1 MPVPDILLALLVQ
14 GLWGMNFIAAKVGA
28 DNLPPLTLTAIRFAI
43 AAAIVV
49 PFMPRPRGQALRGV
63 LILSVT
69 FGTLHFGAMFT
80 GLSMVDA
87 ATAAVIIQ
95 TGPPFS
101 VLLGVLIF
109 KEVIGWRRILGLVLA
124 FAGVVVVAGEPQMV
138 SVVPVLILLFA
149 ALSWAVSNAIVKT
162 TRDLPAL
169 AVTGWLSLLAIPQL
183 LVLSWLFEDN
193 QLETVRGL
201 SWEVWGA
208 IVYIAVGGSLAAH
221 SLWYSLLRRH
231 PMTVVAPWGLL
242 APILGI
248 AAGILVLG
256 EAATWQ
262 KLVGGAIT
270 LTGVGIIQI
279 RSARKGRPVGTPP
292 DEPEAHLGDAPEA
305 APNRKRTTP

>member
-1 MPVPDILLALLVQ
+1 MPLSDILLALLVQ

-28 DNLPPLTLTAIRFAI
+28 ENLPPLMLTAIRFAI
-43 AAAIVV
+43 AAALVV
-49 PFMPRPRGQALRGV
+49 PFFPRPRGPALRGV

-69 FGTLHFGAMFT
+69 FGTLHFGTMFT

-109 KEVIGWRRILGLVLA
+109 KEVIGWRRSLGLVLA
-124 FAGVVVVAGEPQMV
+124 FLGIVVVAGEPHLP
-138 SVVPVLILLFA
+138 SVGPVLLLLFA
-149 ALSWAVSNAIVKT
+149 AFMWAVSNAVVKT
-162 TRDLPAL
+162 TRDVPAL

-193 QLETVRGL
+193 QMTAIANA
-201 SWEVWGA
+201 SWEVWVA
-208 IVYIAVGGSLAAH
+208 VVYIAVGGSLVAH

-231 PMTVVAPWGLL
+231 PMTVIAPWGLV

-262 KLVGGAIT
+262 KSVGGAVT
-270 LTGVGIIQI
+270 LTGVAIIQI
-279 RSARKGRPVGTPP
+279 RSARKGTPIASPPETPEPPP
-292 DEPEAHLGDAPEA
+292 DRD
-305 APNRKRTTP
+305 RTPS